1 MVELIYVLYP
11 YLFLLQLLLSY
22 EEEGKRLFFIRKKK
36 EFIKIIILCYQPS
49 DYCHA
54 YPKCMTIEIK
64 STTNTCSITKYYLNT
79 ITIKKRNS
87 KNKMNKAVLVKARG
101 ALKRKGLLELGRKA
115 QVRAWLK

>member
-1 MVELIYVLYP
+1 MLP
-11 YLFLLQLLLSY
+11 T
-22 EEEGKRLFFIRKKK
+22 
-36 EFIKIIILCYQPS
+36 

-101 ALKRKGLLELGRKA
+101 ALKRKGLLEPGRKA
-115 QVRAWLK
+115 QVHACLK